1 MSSFKGENKGER
13 SRWRSVIACANGSSR
28 DLICMWKAREE
39 KWLLIR
45 LVWVRESLGET
56 VPTRVTCA
64 LFSTRSSVVGD
75 WRLVTK
81 DYCGV

>member
-45 LVWVRESLGET
+45 AGVGPVRASARQCPPESRVPSSLGF
-56 VPTRVTCA
+56 R
-64 LFSTRSSVVGD
+64 G
-75 WRLVTK
+75 
-81 DYCGV
+81 G